1 MVCMN
6 HMDKLST
13 IYNLERA
20 AKQSFALQTLC
31 HRIEAFHTRSA
42 VQRVHEE
49 YTATI
54 ARPVVSSS
62 TMGNTDTAVVHTP
75 QDRVVGDAKADRGGE
90 GTSSVKSVFSAA
102 SGDSLELVLAKQF
115 VSALIVITV
124 EKVLSARTDDSS
136 SIEGRLTITKSP
148 VGASDTRYESPEALV
163 MSENSLA
170 SLPSVVD
177 IGTVPSVQSMRSLEE
192 LFQYMGHNSDPS
204 AEEQDA
210 ADDEDDEDEVVPV
223 ETEGLSGAVREAED
237 DLHIQAAGV
246 KMFQT
251 ASQRQKARLYIE
263 QLRRSASSDNHNE
276 GRTFDLNLPRSQVDN
291 ETIKAVVQ
299 LLQGLKT
306 SLYRSCLQYTSTNA
320 TLIIDSDAPR
330 PQADEAVPQVPMT
343 PYNLPPKFHGG
354 ISYLSC
360 LVTLDLRS
368 NYISDM
374 GCAVCVLLM
383 YIFSYS
389 YTYLFIYV
397 ALYRILA
404 LFSESRSR
412 WCS

>member
-1 MVCMN
+1 
-6 HMDKLST
+6 MDKLST

-31 HRIEAFHTRSA
+31 HRIEAYHIRSA

-54 ARPVVSSS
+54 ARPMVSSS
-62 TMGNTDTAVVHTP
+62 TMGNTDTVVVHTP
-75 QDRVVGDAKADRGGE
+75 EYQVVDAKADRGGE
-90 GTSSVKSVFSAA
+90 GNSAKSMFSAA
-102 SGDSLELVLAKQF
+102 SGDSLELVLAKHF
-115 VSALIVITV
+115 VSVIIVTV
-124 EKVLSARTDDSS
+124 EKALSARADSS
-136 SIEGRLTITKSP
+136 SSVDGRLTVTKSP
-148 VGASDTRYESPEALV
+148 VVALDNRHEALV
-163 MSENSLA
+163 MSETSLA

-177 IGTVPSVQSMRSLEE
+177 IVAPPSVPTMRSLEE
-192 LFQYMGHNSDPS
+192 LFQYMGHNSDS

-210 ADDEDDEDEVVPV
+210 ADDEDDEDELVPV
-223 ETEGLSGAVREAED
+223 ETEGLSEAVREAED

-251 ASQRQKARLYIE
+251 PSQRQKARLYIE

-306 SLYRSCLQYTSTNA
+306 SLYRSSLQYTSTNA
-320 TLIIDSDAPR
+320 TLISDSDAPR
-330 PQADEAVPQVPMT
+330 PQPDEAVQQVPMT

-374 GCAVCVLLM
+374 GCVVCILLVYIYILVLIL
-383 YIFSYS
+383 I
-389 YTYLFIYV
+389 YTSMSHYTGPWHRLKRV
-397 ALYRILA
+397 AITGTHEPA
-404 LFSESRSR
+404 Q
-412 WCS
+412 

>member
-31 HRIEAFHTRSA
+31 HRIEAYHIRSA

-54 ARPVVSSS
+54 ARPMVSSS
-62 TMGNTDTAVVHTP
+62 TMGNTDTVVVHMP
-75 QDRVVGDAKADRGGE
+75 QDRVGDAKADRGVERSG
-90 GTSSVKSVFSAA
+90 SVMSVFSAA
-102 SGDSLELVLAKQF
+102 SGDSLELVLAKKF
-115 VSALIVITV
+115 VSTIIVTV
-124 EKVLSARTDDSS
+124 EKVLSARADDSRS
-136 SIEGRLTITKSP
+136 AEGRLTLTKTP
-148 VGASDTRYESPEALV
+148 VVASETRHDPPETLV
-163 MSENSLA
+163 MSETSLA

-177 IGTVPSVQSMRSLEE
+177 LVTAPPAQTMRPLEE
-192 LFQYMGHNSDPS
+192 LFEYMGHNSDPS
-204 AEEQDA
+204 GEEEDA
-210 ADDEDDEDEVVPV
+210 ADDEDDEDELINPA
-223 ETEGLSGAVREAED
+223 ETEGLSEAVREAED

-251 ASQRQKARLYIE
+251 PSQRQKARLYID
-263 QLRRSASSDNHNE
+263 QLRRSASSDNHGE

-320 TLIIDSDAPR
+320 TLINDSDAPR
-330 PQADEAVPQVPMT
+330 PQADEAVSQVPMT

-374 GCAVCVLLM
+374 GCAVCVLLV
-383 YIFSYS
+383 YTYSCS
-389 YTYLFIYV
+389 YTYLYIYY
-397 ALYRILA
+397 ALHRTLA
-404 LFSESRSR
+404 SF
-412 WCS
+412 